1 MFMGESS
8 SWLHKKRIAFCY
20 IIGVKSLARQFKNSV
35 LIGAKKLFSC
45 RNASPGM
52 VFYDGVRMS

>member
-1 MFMGESS
+1 M
-8 SWLHKKRIAFCY
+8 KKRIAFCY